1 MASESTVVSDHPT
14 APEQV
19 EKLNEVMKKIEQE
32 GLPPSNGSGE
42 EEKPKAEALPSQT
55 APSCESEEKYKQI
68 EPSIAEE
75 VKKTDDAPVL
85 DVSVKDKPDSPVV
98 TDSTKSPPEDQPTIE
113 SVEKQPQEQPPVE
126 SIEKQ
131 LEEQPKM
138 DDTSE
143 TSVEAVEKSE
153 EQVEVLPVK
162 ESEPAVVV
170 KDTENSEP
178 EPKKE
183 EIPEPV
189 PDVDNKQ
196 QEQSE
201 VAEQVEKELSGTDV
215 IEGRSNDEVVESG
228 KIELGSEGKDVKT
241 GEENEEKKGIA
252 KESEEPKT
260 DKVEELSSAI
270 SPTEVTEKCLEGDN
284 TSRDIG
290 LIAENGKESIKDEA
304 VNSVKT
310 KKNGEVEGKV
320 DEVTTS
326 TIKEPIEESQKSKT
340 EAKGE
345 ETVQTGET
353 NLEKEKEAGDIAK
366 PEVPTPESTDTK
378 TSKEAPTDEIISV
391 KPTSKQS
398 NNFIAKVKQSLVKAK
413 KAIIGKSPNSKTVSS
428 ETKSDVKDK

>member
-19 EKLNEVMKKIEQE
+19 EKPNEEMKKIEQE
-32 GLPPSNGSGE
+32 GLPPFNGSGE

-55 APSCESEEKYKQI
+55 APSCESEEKYKKI
-68 EPSIAEE
+68 EPSIAGE

-85 DVSVKDKPDSPVV
+85 DVSVKDKPDSPIV

-113 SVEKQPQEQPPVE
+113 SVEKRPQEQPPVE
-126 SIEKQ
+126 SVEKQ

-143 TSVEAVEKSE
+143 TSIEAVEKSE

-162 ESEPAVVV
+162 ESEAAVVV

-189 PDVDNKQ
+189 PEVDNKQ
-196 QEQSE
+196 QKQSE

-215 IEGRSNDEVVESG
+215 IEGQSNDEVVESG
-228 KIELGSEGKDVKT
+228 KIELESEGKDVKT
-241 GEENEEKKGIA
+241 GEQNEEKKGIA
-252 KESEEPKT
+252 KESDEPRT

-270 SPTEVTEKCLEGDN
+270 SPTEVTEKSLEGDI
-284 TSRDIG
+284 TSRDIE
-290 LIAENGKESIKDEA
+290 LIAKNGKESIKDEA
-304 VNSVKT
+304 ANSVKT
-310 KKNGEVEGKV
+310 EKNEEEGKV

-345 ETVQTGET
+345 ETVQSET

-366 PEVPTPESTDTK
+366 PEVPTPESN
-378 TSKEAPTDEIISV
+378 EAPKDEVISV
-391 KPTSKQS
+391 KPTSKRS
-398 NNFIAKVKQSLVKAK
+398 NNIIAKVKQSLVKAK

>member
-19 EKLNEVMKKIEQE
+19 EKPNEEMKKIEQE
-32 GLPPSNGSGE
+32 GLPPFNGGGE

-55 APSCESEEKYKQI
+55 APSCESEEKYKKI
-68 EPSIAEE
+68 EPSIAGE

-85 DVSVKDKPDSPVV
+85 DVSVKDKPDSPIV

-113 SVEKQPQEQPPVE
+113 SVEKRPQEQPPVE
-126 SIEKQ
+126 SVEKQ

-143 TSVEAVEKSE
+143 TSIEAVEKSE

-162 ESEPAVVV
+162 ESEAAVVV

-189 PDVDNKQ
+189 PKVDNTQ
-196 QEQSE
+196 QKQSE

-215 IEGRSNDEVVESG
+215 IEGQSNDEVVESG
-228 KIELGSEGKDVKT
+228 KIELESEGKDVKT
-241 GEENEEKKGIA
+241 GEQNEEKKGIA
-252 KESEEPKT
+252 KESDEPRT

-270 SPTEVTEKCLEGDN
+270 SPTEVTEKSLEGDI
-284 TSRDIG
+284 TSRDIE
-290 LIAENGKESIKDEA
+290 LIAKNGKESIKDEA
-304 VNSVKT
+304 ANSVKT
-310 KKNGEVEGKV
+310 EKNEEEGKV

-345 ETVQTGET
+345 ETVQSET

-366 PEVPTPESTDTK
+366 PEVPTPESN
-378 TSKEAPTDEIISV
+378 EAPKDEVISV
-391 KPTSKQS
+391 KPTSKRS
-398 NNFIAKVKQSLVKAK
+398 NNIMAKVKQSLVKAK